1 MIEHNPTHSRQSF
14 ICAPFQL
21 HFNQHLTLLK
31 IKSIIKLHRQSE
43 FWQMKA
49 KKSKNWRYFCSQ
61 ASIKILYYILLVPND
76 LFVLNGCFFFSHFLC
91 WGYYP
96 ALLTHSCV
104 TLFIFYWWEYTFLET
119 AVYCI
124 YGFKVKVHKHTHKST

>member
-1 MIEHNPTHSRQSF
+1 MIEHNPMHSRQSF

-61 ASIKILYYILLVPND
+61 ASIKILHYVLLVPND
-76 LFVLNGCFFFSHFLC
+76 LFVLNGSLFLFFSFSLLRLLPCIINTLMCDSIYFLLVGIHFFRNSC
-91 WGYYP
+91 
-96 ALLTHSCV
+96 LLYIWV
-104 TLFIFYWWEYTFLET
+104 
-119 AVYCI
+119 
-124 YGFKVKVHKHTHKST
+124 

>member
-14 ICAPFQL
+14 ICALFQL

-76 LFVLNGCFFFSHFLC
+76 LFVLNGSLFLFFSFSLLRLLPCIINTLMCDSIYFLLVGIHFFRNSC
-91 WGYYP
+91 
-96 ALLTHSCV
+96 LLNIWV
-104 TLFIFYWWEYTFLET
+104 
-119 AVYCI
+119 
-124 YGFKVKVHKHTHKST
+124 